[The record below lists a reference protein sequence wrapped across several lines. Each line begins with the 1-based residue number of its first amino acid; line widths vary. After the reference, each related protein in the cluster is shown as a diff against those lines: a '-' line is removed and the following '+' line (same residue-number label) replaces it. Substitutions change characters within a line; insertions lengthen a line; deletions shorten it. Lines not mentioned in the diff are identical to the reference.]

1 MRKRDA
7 DARLTRQLHEA
18 RRLAADFLQSER
30 VFLEARSK
38 IRQTLD
44 NLAALMWNDEAFVTS
59 GDDFDEKN
67 QSPRISGAD
76 FEKQFTLVIPGERF
90 QVRKGDVV
98 LKEQTIDSK
107 TAIEVLANKIIARS
121 KGSPSEHIIRQISIQ
136 LAPFLFPIEE
146 WAYIFQYAALMDDLD
161 FTGRSVARYRERPTL
176 ADDRDIYE
184 FVTHWHIGPAQKIPP
199 LKYWSDK
206 AACEFIQFKSG
217 KHSTLNAYKLRK
229 SRIDF
234 HREKPTLVSY
244 ADLKYEEGG
253 TRRLACKR

>member
-7 DARLTRQLHEA
+7 DARLARELHDG
-18 RRLAADFLQSER
+18 RRLAAE
-30 VFLEARSK
+30 FLEAERAFTETRSK
-38 IRQTLD
+38 IRQRLD
-44 NLAALMWNDEAFVTS
+44 NLAALMWNNEAFVTS
-59 GDDFDEKN
+59 GDAFGEKN
-67 QSPRISGAD
+67 QSAPISGAD

-90 QVRKGDVV
+90 QLRKGDVV
-98 LKEQTIDSK
+98 LKEQTIDAK
-107 TAIEVLANKIIARS
+107 TAMEVLANKIIAKS
-121 KGSPSEHIIRQISIQ
+121 KGFPSEHIIKQISIQ
-136 LAPFLFPIEE
+136 LAPFMVPIEE

-161 FTGRSVARYRERPTL
+161 FIGRSVARYREKPTL

-184 FVTHWHIGPAQKIPP
+184 IVTHWHLGPAQKIPP

-234 HREKPTLVSY
+234 HSEKLTLVSF